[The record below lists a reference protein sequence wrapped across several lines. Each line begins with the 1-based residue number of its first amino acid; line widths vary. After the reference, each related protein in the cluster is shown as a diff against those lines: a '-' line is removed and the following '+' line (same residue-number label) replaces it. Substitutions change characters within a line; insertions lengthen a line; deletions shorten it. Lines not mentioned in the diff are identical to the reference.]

1 MFCCGS
7 GVKFVTLAI
16 NNCVKTEKTKEEMK
30 ITVLDGYAGNPGD
43 ISWSALEAL
52 GECTILPRIKAEAF
66 IMHAFEV
73 IGMEPPRNV

>member
-1 MFCCGS
+1 
-7 GVKFVTLAI
+7 
-16 NNCVKTEKTKEEMK
+16 MK

-73 IGMEPPRNV
+73 RGMEPPRNV